1 MIKFFSYLISVLL
14 ILNFLL
20 HFGLEKQEKK
30 IQKLNQEYQN
40 ILKEMQLIK
49 INFAFLT
56 RPENLKD
63 INKKLFYL
71 EPYDLSNVKI
81 MVLDSFERDYYIN
94 LGSSVVVEDKR
105 KVSDIDVLLN
115 GYSYL
120 PHNQMFGSYAQGG
133 QFDLG
138 YMDFGL
144 YTGQNGNGDYSANVG
159 KTFWISDKLNFK
171 TSIGQMN
178 EQDTWL
184 GNSSNGIL
192 AVGDNNTTNYGQ
204 FGASYQ
210 IGNNVLSLDYSKGYS
225 DINTTNG
232 SLIKGFSDVQ
242 TESYRLAYE
251 IHKDKHN
258 TLGW

>member
-81 MVLDSFERDYYIN
+81 MD
-94 LGSSVVVEDKR
+94 
-105 KVSDIDVLLN
+105 
-115 GYSYL
+115 
-120 PHNQMFGSYAQGG
+120 
-133 QFDLG
+133 
-138 YMDFGL
+138 
-144 YTGQNGNGDYSANVG
+144 
-159 KTFWISDKLNFK
+159 
-171 TSIGQMN
+171 
-178 EQDTWL
+178 
-184 GNSSNGIL
+184 NS
-192 AVGDNNTTNYGQ
+192 
-204 FGASYQ
+204 
-210 IGNNVLSLDYSKGYS
+210 
-225 DINTTNG
+225 
-232 SLIKGFSDVQ
+232 
-242 TESYRLAYE
+242 
-251 IHKDKHN
+251 KDE
-258 TLGW
+258 